1 MNVTRA
7 ARRRRKWNSL
17 VAAVAIGWCLVS
29 GCGEKTEDS
38 SSAAVVETSAVKKG
52 ESTAAKTA
60 IVGDRQSTPVVP
72 YKPSS
77 NDPGPF
83 RFVEIAAKT
92 GVDFVHE
99 SGMDKERNFPTANGS
114 GAAIFDYDGD
124 GLMDVYFATC
134 RKFPLDRGESNP
146 NRLFRNRGDGKFE
159 DVSEQSGLAY
169 RGFCHGVVV
178 GDIDNDGDQ
187 DVFLCVYGSNRLFEN
202 LGNGKFQD
210 ISKAAGIDAPNWSSS
225 GAFIDYDGDGDLDL
239 YVSNYGS
246 WKYPDDQQFCGDV
259 EKKIPLYCSPKT
271 VRTVPHLFYRNNGD
285 KTFTEVSEQV
295 GIARSGEKAGH
306 GFGVVTGDF
315 NDDGKPDIYVANDMN
330 PNFLFLNKG
339 DGTFEDVTEYCGAAF
354 DERGDTH
361 SGMGVDAEDFDGD
374 SLPDFFV
381 TNFANE
387 PNILF
392 KNQGKGIFTD
402 LTSFVG
408 LTPDSMPWVGW
419 GCALVDLDNDGWPDT
434 FVTNGHVDDNRQDL
448 GQKVEYKEPPILMRN
463 IDGKKFKLA
472 TRDAGPYFDE
482 GHVGRGAAFGDLDND
497 GRIDIVV
504 NQKESHAAI
513 LLNRTP
519 GPNRWIR
526 LLLRGTKSNRDALGA
541 KVIVEIDNPDKDKPA
556 PLGET
561 WSAVRRIAR
570 QRKGGGSMESAH
582 DPRLLIGVGTAKDVL
597 KLTVSWPSGEKSTF
611 EHLETNKTYQ
621 IVEGD
626 PKPAIATM
634 KIVPFAD

>member
-1 MNVTRA
+1 MSPSFLARA
-7 ARRRRKWNSL
+7 SRRLRGL
-17 VAAVAIGWCLVS
+17 ALLCGVLA
-29 GCGEKTEDS
+29 GCGGQDQPGAKDVAQQVAKTTDAQ
-38 SSAAVVETSAVKKG
+38 SAASKTKTPVIEGDRLTNFGPIVLSKQTETS
-52 ESTAAKTA
+52 
-60 IVGDRQSTPVVP
+60 
-72 YKPSS
+72 
-77 NDPGPF
+77 PF
-83 RFVEIAAKT
+83 RFRDAAPGS
-92 GVDFVHE
+92 GVDFVHF
-99 SGMDKERNFPTANGS
+99 SGMTEARHFPTANGS
-114 GAAIFDYDGD
+114 GVAVFDYDND
-124 GLMDVYFATC
+124 GKLDLYFATC
-134 RKFPLDRGESNP
+134 TLIPLGTATKGP
-146 NRLFRNRGDGKFE
+146 NKLYRNLGGGKFE
-159 DVSEQSGLAY
+159 DVTARSGLGFE
-169 RGFCHGVVV
+169 GFCHGIVV

-210 ISKAAGIDAPNWSSS
+210 ISKSAGIDSPNWSSS

-285 KTFTEVSEQV
+285 KTFTEVSAQV
-295 GIARSGEKAGH
+295 GIARSGERAGH

-374 SLPDFFV
+374 LLPDFFV

-408 LTPDSMPWVGW
+408 LMPDSMPWVGW
-419 GCALVDLDNDGWPDT
+419 GCALADFDNDGRPDT

-448 GQKVEYKEPPILMRN
+448 GQKVEYNEPAILMRN

-472 TRDAGPYFDE
+472 TRDAGPYFAE
-482 GHVGRGAAFGDLDND
+482 THNGRGAAFGDLDND

-504 NQKESHAAI
+504 NQKESHATI

-519 GPNRWIR
+519 GSNRWIR
-526 LLLRGTKSNRDALGA
+526 FVLQGTKSNRDAFGA

-561 WSAVRRIAR
+561 WSATRRIAR

-582 DPRLLIGVGTAKDVL
+582 DPRLLFGVGTAKEVL
-597 KLTVSWPSGEKSTF
+597 KATIDWPSGQKSMF
-611 EHLETNKTYQ
+611 EHLETNKTYK

-626 PKPAIATM
+626 PKPVAAEL
-634 KIVPFAD
+634 KVVPFSD